1 MTLGFE
7 WQVGLDQ
14 GGVIGIVEDQQI
26 ARLAAEPAADGSA
39 ILVLSLSSFSG
50 RSRISASSR

>member
-26 ARLAAEPAADGSA
+26 ARLAAEPAADGCGH
-39 ILVLSLSSFSG
+39 LVLSLSSFSG
-50 RSRISASSR
+50 RSRTSASSR